1 MDTGPT
7 LTPAAFAGGPKSAP
21 TCSRRSSRRG
31 YPQGRVAAIVGQ
43 NDGQHA
49 RSMDLLRAC
58 LKTSER
64 QRSDESSGRDAYH
77 GEEDEGPGAGG
88 GGLVVADE
96 AEVAPPP
103 SCRSCHVFAA
113 ARNPPWT
120 SADRYLFAC
129 LAAPGKRVPLMD
141 LAAQPERSAVE
152 PLPGGLGRRVP
163 LASPR
168 RRRPSRPART
178 YRDGWRESL
187 AGVFHL
193 SCNGL
198 REPGMD
204 RGISDW
210 HDAVSSALSHQ
221 TPRHLFIVPCF
232 FPRRPAVSR

>member
-1 MDTGPT
+1 MRIMAKRTKGPALAVDVSWSRT
-7 LTPAAFAGGPKSAP
+7 RRRWRCRGP
-21 TCSRRSSRRG
+21 RSKG
-31 YPQGRVAAIVGQ
+31 
-43 NDGQHA
+43 
-49 RSMDLLRAC
+49 
-58 LKTSER
+58 
-64 QRSDESSGRDAYH
+64 
-77 GEEDEGPGAGG
+77 
-88 GGLVVADE
+88 
-96 AEVAPPP
+96 APPP
-103 SCRSCHVFAA
+103 SCRSCPVFAA
-113 ARNPPWT
+113 AQNPPWT

-152 PLPGGLGRRVP
+152 PLPGGLGRRMP

-168 RRRPSRPART
+168 RRRPSRPVRT

-193 SCNGL
+193 SRNGL

-232 FPRRPAVSR
+232 FPRRPAVSH